1 VNCRVALVLIS
12 IGMGL
17 CPSEAD
23 AQSAAPTEQG
33 RFELSIGALWMG
45 GESYGSHD
53 ANLTTSTGGSIRL
66 FSTSSELDST
76 AGLELRF
83 GGRVAANI
91 DAEVAASYTTPELR
105 TAISADIEAAGST
118 VAVEPVQQF
127 IIEGAAIIKLTRW
140 RPRPRVLPFVTM
152 GAGYLR
158 QLHDAKTLVET
169 GQTYHVGGGAKLAMV
184 SRKDGLLKEIGLRME
199 ARACIRSGGVAL
211 DDRAHAAA
219 AITAALFA
227 RF

>member
-1 VNCRVALVLIS
+1 VNDRVALALILIA
-12 IGMGL
+12 IGL
-17 CPSEAD
+17 RPAEAD
-23 AQSAAPTEQG
+23 AQTAAPMEQG
-33 RFELSIGALWMG
+33 RFELSIGALWIG
-45 GESYGSHD
+45 GESYGSQD
-53 ANLTTSTGGSIRL
+53 ASLTTSTGGTIRL
-66 FSTSSELDST
+66 FSTSSELNPA
-76 AGLELRF
+76 AGLELRV
-83 GGRVAANI
+83 GGRIAANI

-105 TAISADIEAAGST
+105 TTISSDLEAAGST

-127 IIEGAAIIKLTRW
+127 IIEGAAIIKLTGW
-140 RPRPRVLPFVTM
+140 RPRPRLLPFISV

-184 SRKDGLLKEIGLRME
+184 SRTDSRLKEIGLRME

-211 DDRAHAAA
+211 DDRAHATA

>member
-12 IGMGL
+12 IGMAL
-17 CPSEAD
+17 CPAEAD
-23 AQSAAPTEQG
+23 AQSAAPTDQG
-33 RFELSIGALWMG
+33 RFELSLGALWTG
-45 GESYGSHD
+45 GESYGSQD
-53 ANLTTSTGGSIRL
+53 ASLTTSTGGSIRL
-66 FSTSSELDST
+66 FSTSSQLNSA
-76 AGLELRF
+76 AGLEVRF
-83 GGRVAANI
+83 GGRVAAHI
-91 DAEVAASYTTPELR
+91 DAEVAASYATPELR
-105 TAISADIEAAGST
+105 TTISGDLEAAGST

-140 RPRPRVLPFVTM
+140 RPRPSLRPFVSV

-169 GQTYHVGGGAKLAMV
+169 GQTYHVGGGAKLGLV
-184 SRKDGLLKEIGLRME
+184 SRMDGRLKEIGLRME

-211 DDRAHAAA
+211 DDRAHTTA

>member
-1 VNCRVALVLIS
+1 
-12 IGMGL
+12 
-17 CPSEAD
+17 
-23 AQSAAPTEQG
+23 
-33 RFELSIGALWMG
+33 MG
-45 GESYGSHD
+45 GESYGSQD
-53 ANLTTSTGGSIRL
+53 ASLTTSTGGSIRL

-83 GGRVAANI
+83 GGRVASNI
-91 DAEVAASYTTPELR
+91 DAEIAASYATPELR
-105 TAISADIEAAGST
+105 TTISGDLEATGST
-118 VAVEPVQQF
+118 VAAEPVQQF
-127 IIEGAAIIKLTRW
+127 IIEGAAIIKLAKW
-140 RPRPRVLPFVTM
+140 RPRPRVLPFVSV

-184 SRKDGLLKEIGLRME
+184 SRMDGRLKEIGLRME

>member
-1 VNCRVALVLIS
+1 VNSRAALVLIA
-12 IGMGL
+12 IGVGL
-17 CPSEAD
+17 CPAKVD
-23 AQSAAPTEQG
+23 AQSSAPTEQG

-53 ANLTTSTGGSIRL
+53 ASLTTATGGSIRL

-83 GGRVAANI
+83 AGRVAANI
-91 DAEVAASYTTPELR
+91 DAEVAASYATPELR
-105 TAISADIEAAGST
+105 TTISGDLEAAGST
-118 VAVEPVQQF
+118 VAVETVQQF

-140 RPRPRVLPFVTM
+140 RPRPRVLPFVSV

-184 SRKDGLLKEIGLRME
+184 SRRDSRLKEIGLRME
-199 ARACIRSGGVAL
+199 ARACIRNGGVAL
-211 DDRAHAAA
+211 DERSHTTA

>member
-1 VNCRVALVLIS
+1 MNCRCRTGLDLDRHGSLPRGGRRAERGADRAGAIRAFDRGLV
-12 IGMGL
+12 
-17 CPSEAD
+17 D
-23 AQSAAPTEQG
+23 G
-33 RFELSIGALWMG
+33 RGVLRVSRRQLDHVHRRFHPPVLDIQQ
-45 GESYGSHD
+45 
-53 ANLTTSTGGSIRL
+53 TGFDCGV
-66 FSTSSELDST
+66 SSCD
-76 AGLELRF
+76 F

-105 TAISADIEAAGST
+105 TTISTDLEAAGST

-140 RPRPRVLPFVTM
+140 RPRPRVLPFVSV

-169 GQTYHVGGGAKLAMV
+169 GQTYHVGGGAKLAMM
-184 SRKDGLLKEIGLRME
+184 SRMDSRLKIGLRME

>member
-1 VNCRVALVLIS
+1 MA
-12 IGMGL
+12 L
-17 CPSEAD
+17 CPAEAD
-23 AQSAAPTEQG
+23 AQSAAPTDQG
-33 RFELSIGALWMG
+33 RFELSLGALWTG
-45 GESYGSHD
+45 GESYGSQD
-53 ANLTTSTGGSIRL
+53 ASLTTSTGGSIRL
-66 FSTSSELDST
+66 FSTSSELNSA

-83 GGRVAANI
+83 GGRVAAHI
-91 DAEVAASYTTPELR
+91 DAEVAASYATPELR
-105 TAISADIEAAGST
+105 TTISGDLEAAAGST

-140 RPRPRVLPFVTM
+140 RPRPSLRPFVSV

-169 GQTYHVGGGAKLAMV
+169 GQTYHVGGGAKLGMM
-184 SRKDGLLKEIGLRME
+184 SRMDGRLKEIGLRME

-211 DDRAHAAA
+211 DDRAHTTA

>member
-1 VNCRVALVLIS
+1 
-12 IGMGL
+12 
-17 CPSEAD
+17 
-23 AQSAAPTEQG
+23 
-33 RFELSIGALWMG
+33 
-45 GESYGSHD
+45 
-53 ANLTTSTGGSIRL
+53 
-66 FSTSSELDST
+66 
-76 AGLELRF
+76 
-83 GGRVAANI
+83 
-91 DAEVAASYTTPELR
+91 
-105 TAISADIEAAGST
+105 
-118 VAVEPVQQF
+118 
-127 IIEGAAIIKLTRW
+127 
-140 RPRPRVLPFVTM
+140 VLPFVTM

-184 SRKDGLLKEIGLRME
+184 SRMDGRLKEIGLRME